1 MMDPKNNDRLHLPS
15 LSVSGFRG
23 LDCLS
28 IRRLGRVTLLAGQN
42 GVGKTTVLDA
52 VRTYAARGRPRVLHD
67 LLDGSEEFVATA
79 SDENRQ
85 PLVFADLAALFHGRG
100 TSRATAIVIGPEA
113 GKDELTVEESMPGDW
128 SEEQMKLLA
137 DLPADPDVQALKIRF
152 RDSEMFLP
160 WTGADERRGVFLRR
174 SYLRSRRAESEWP
187 EAVLCESVGPD
198 LVNNNDLARFWDSV
212 ALTEDENFSVQAL
225 RPILGSEIERIAVV
239 GSDGPRRSSRRV
251 VVKLREHA
259 RPVPLKSL
267 GDGATRMFGV
277 ALALTNSRD
286 GILVIDEAE
295 NGLHYAVQ
303 TAYWRMVLRAAHEG
317 NVQVLATTHSWDCVK
332 GFTRAAAESEDIEGV
347 LVRLERDEEGTRAV
361 EYSEEELEAAADQEI
376 EVR

>member
-1 MMDPKNNDRLHLPS
+1 MMDLKNSDRLHLPS

-23 LDCLS
+23 INRLS
-28 IRRLGRVTLLAGQN
+28 IRRLGRVTLLAGRN

-52 VRTYAARGRPRVLHD
+52 VRTFAARGRPKVLHD
-67 LLDGSEEFVATA
+67 LLDGREEFVATA
-79 SDENRQ
+79 SNENRQ

-100 TSRATAIVIGPEA
+100 TSRATTIAIGPEA

-160 WTGADERRGVFLRR
+160 WTGANERRNTFLRS
-174 SYLRSRRAESEWP
+174 SYIRSRRAESEWP

-198 LVNNNDLARFWDSV
+198 LIHNNDLARFWDSV

-267 GDGATRMFGV
+267 GDGATRMFGA
-277 ALALTNSRD
+277 ALALTNSRG

-295 NGLHYAVQ
+295 NGLYYQVQ
-303 TAYWRMVLRAAHEG
+303 TAYWRMVLRAAQEG
-317 NVQVLATTHSWDCVK
+317 NVQVLATTHSWDCVA
-332 GFTRAAAESEDIEGV
+332 GFARAAVESDDIEGA
-347 LVRLERDEEGTRAV
+347 LVRLERDEEGIRAV
-361 EYSEEELEAAADQEI
+361 EYSEEELETAADQEI

>member
-1 MMDPKNNDRLHLPS
+1 MMDLKNSDGLHLPS

-23 LDCLS
+23 INRLS
-28 IRRLGRVTLLAGQN
+28 IRRLGRVTLLAGRN

-52 VRTYAARGRPRVLHD
+52 VRTFAARGRPKVLHD
-67 LLDGSEEFVATA
+67 LLDGREEFVATA
-79 SDENRQ
+79 SNENRQ

-100 TSRATAIVIGPEA
+100 TSRATTIAIGPEA
-113 GKDELTVEESMPGDW
+113 GKDELTVAESMPGDW

-160 WTGADERRGVFLRR
+160 WTGADERRSIFLRS
-174 SYLRSRRAESEWP
+174 SYIRSRRAENEWP

-198 LVNNNDLARFWDSV
+198 LIHNNDLARFWDSV
-212 ALTEDENFSVQAL
+212 ALTEHENFSVQAL

-239 GSDGPRRSSRRV
+239 GSDGPRRSGRRV

-267 GDGATRMFGV
+267 GDGATRMFGA
-277 ALALTNSRD
+277 ALALTNSRG

-295 NGLHYAVQ
+295 NGLYYQVQ
-303 TAYWRMVLRAAHEG
+303 TAYWRMVLRAAQEG
-317 NVQVLATTHSWDCVK
+317 NVQVLATTHSWDCVA
-332 GFTRAAAESEDIEGV
+332 GFARAAAESDDIDGA
-347 LVRLERDEEGTRAV
+347 LVRLERDEEGIRAV
-361 EYSEEELEAAADQEI
+361 EYSEEELETAADQEI

>member
-1 MMDPKNNDRLHLPS
+1 MMDSKNGDRLHLPS

-28 IRRLGRVTLLAGQN
+28 IRRLGRVTLLAGKN

-52 VRTYAARGRPRVLHD
+52 VRTFAARGRPKVLHD
-67 LLDGSEEFVATA
+67 LLDGREEFVATA

-100 TSRATAIVIGPEA
+100 TSRATAIAIGPEA

-160 WTGADERRGVFLRR
+160 WTGADERRGVLLRR

-198 LVNNNDLARFWDSV
+198 LVNNNDLARFWDEV
-212 ALTEDENFSVQAL
+212 ALTEDEDFSVQAL
-225 RPILGSEIERIAVV
+225 RPILGSEIERVAVV
-239 GSDGPRRSSRRV
+239 GSEGPRRASRRV
-251 VVKLREHA
+251 VVKLREYA

-277 ALALTNSRD
+277 ALALTNSRG

-295 NGLHYAVQ
+295 NGLHYAVE

-332 GFTRAAAESEDIEGV
+332 GFARAAAESEDIEGA
-347 LVRLERDEEGTRAV
+347 LVRLERDEEGIRAV
-361 EYSEEELEAAADQEI
+361 EYSEEELETAADQEI